1 MYSKEELLEIVRPV
15 EDPEIGYSIVDMG
28 LIYELFQDEEG
39 RVHVKMTLTT
49 PMCPIGP
56 SIGENVKKTLLA
68 DPHIPEVDF
77 EWTFSPPW
85 DPKTM
90 ANDEVKWEMGIF
102 S

>member
-1 MYSKEELLEIVRPV
+1 MYSKEELLVKLRPV
-15 EDPEIGYSIVDMG
+15 EDPEIGFSIVDMG
-28 LIYELFQDEEG
+28 LIYELYQDEEE

-56 SIGENVKKTLLA
+56 SIGENVKQTLLS

>member
-1 MYSKEELLEIVRPV
+1 MYSKEELLEKVRPV

-56 SIGENVKKTLLA
+56 SIGENVKKTLLE